1 MSPAPKRL
9 SRRTLLRGASGVA
22 LALPFLDAMRP
33 RAARAQAAMTPRR
46 IIFAFQANGDEI
58 ATRFTTVGETNF
70 VFGEF
75 LAPLEPYRQDL
86 LILHKLDKKFGKLPA
101 GSVADNHEQ
110 GGSSL
115 APWPSGTGSYPIG
128 GADTTIGFVMG
139 PSADRSIGDMV
150 LADEPEHPVPAPRL
164 PGGRQ
169 AERHLEPAFARRARW
184 GRRTRSRPRRIR
196 TPPTRASSCSTR
208 RTRPRRRR
216 SRSGCSRS
224 SRRSTSC
231 SPRRTRS
238 RRKVGAKDKEKLD
251 LHMTSLRDI
260 ERTLQ
265 GTTGTAVPAMGC
277 KPADLG
283 TAVDPYNDANHMVIG
298 ELFFKISALAF
309 ACDLTRVI
317 QYNWSGN
324 TSNRI
329 YANLGMTEGHHDIS
343 HQNTTDAFAKIRT
356 IHKHLWTQNLKL
368 YEALKAMPDGD
379 GTLWDKTLVVH
390 WNELAQ
396 GDTHAINNN
405 LVIFAGKADNAF
417 RRGRYIDF
425 ANKQS
430 FSDMLDHLP
439 PVHGLLGRHVV
450 RRLAAR
456 GDGAAAR
463 ADLIP
468 RARVRLAPSGIV
480 GACQT
485 CA

>member
-1 MSPAPKRL
+1 MKTTVPPKRI
-9 SRRTLLRGASGVA
+9 SRRTLLRGAGGVA
-22 LALPFLDAMRP
+22 LALPLLDAMRP
-33 RAARAQAAMTPRR
+33 RGARAQAAMMPRR
-46 IIFAFQANGDEI
+46 ILFCFQANGDEI

-86 LILHKLDKKFGKLPA
+86 LILNKLDKKFGKLPA

-115 APWPSGTGSYPIG
+115 APWPSGSGSYPIG
-128 GADTTIGFVMG
+128 GADATIGFVLG

-150 LADEPEHPVPAPRL
+150 LAKNPSL
-164 PGGRQ
+164 PY
-169 AERHLEPAFARRARW
+169 RHLVYRVGGKGNDIWNLHSHAGPVGSQNPIPPETDPYAAYKRIFTFNATDAAAQAAFQKRMLKKQSALDLVLAEAN
-184 GRRTRSRPRRIR
+184 TL
-196 TPPTRASSCSTR
+196 STR
-208 RTRPRRRR
+208 
-216 SRSGCSRS
+216 
-224 SRRSTSC
+224 
-231 SPRRTRS
+231 
-238 RRKVGAKDKEKLD
+238 VGAQDKAKLD

-265 GTTGTAVPAMGC
+265 GMTGTPAVPVAC
-277 KPADLG
+277 KAADLG
-283 TAVDPYNDANHMVIG
+283 TAIDPYKDANHIVIG

-343 HQNTTDAFAKIRT
+343 HQNVTDAFAKIRT

-368 YEALKAMPDGD
+368 YEALKATPDGD
-379 GTLWDKTLVVH
+379 GTLWDRTLVVH

-396 GDTHAINNN
+396 GDTHAINNS

-430 FSDMLDHLP
+430 FSDMLITCHQYMGFTD
-439 PVHGLLGRHVV
+439 VTSFGDS
-450 RRLAAR
+450 RLA
-456 GDGAAAR
+456 
-463 ADLIP
+463 
-468 RARVRLAPSGIV
+468 SGL
-480 GACQT
+480 GPLQGLT
-485 CA
+485 

>member
-1 MSPAPKRL
+1 MNPKRI

-33 RAARAQAAMTPRR
+33 RAARAQAALTPRR
-46 IIFAFQANGDEI
+46 IIFAFQANGDEV

-86 LILHKLDKKFGKLPA
+86 LLLHKLDKKFGKLPA

-110 GGSSL
+110 GGSAL

-128 GADTTIGFVMG
+128 GTDTTIGFVLG
-139 PSADRSIGDMV
+139 PSADRSIGDLVFAKNPSLPYRHLVYRVGGKRNDIWNLHSHAGPEGTQNPIPPETDPYAAYTRIFTFNATDAAAQAAIQKRLLKKQSALDLV
-150 LADEPEHPVPAPRL
+150 LAEATTL
-164 PGGRQ
+164 AG
-169 AERHLEPAFARRARW
+169 
-184 GRRTRSRPRRIR
+184 
-196 TPPTRASSCSTR
+196 
-208 RTRPRRRR
+208 
-216 SRSGCSRS
+216 
-224 SRRSTSC
+224 
-231 SPRRTRS
+231 
-238 RRKVGAKDKEKLD
+238 KVGTRDKAKLD

-265 GTTGTAVPAMGC
+265 GATGTPVPMAC
-277 KPADLG
+277 KPASLG
-283 TAVDPYNDANHMVIG
+283 TAVDPYADANHMVIG
-298 ELFFKISALAF
+298 ELFFKISVLAF

-405 LVIFAGKADNAF
+405 LVVFAGKADNAF
-417 RRGRYIDF
+417 RGGRYLDF

-430 FSDMLDHLP
+430 FSDMLVTCHQYMGFSD
-439 PVHGLLGRHVV
+439 VTSFGDA
-450 RRLAAR
+450 RLA
-456 GDGAAAR
+456 GLGP
-463 ADLIP
+463 LKG
-468 RARVRLAPSGIV
+468 L
-480 GACQT
+480 T
-485 CA
+485 